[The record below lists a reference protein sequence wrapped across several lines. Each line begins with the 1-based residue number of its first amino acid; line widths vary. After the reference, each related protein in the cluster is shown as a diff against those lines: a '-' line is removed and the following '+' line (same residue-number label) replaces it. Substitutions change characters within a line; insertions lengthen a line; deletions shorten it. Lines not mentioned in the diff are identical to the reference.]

1 MEKTNEDLFPV
12 IPPDDFGL
20 TNGMGPIG
28 FPRDG
33 HIGSGDGIAAAETGK
48 KKKKKN
54 VYAQMPAAKVLSF
67 EEFMKIAKDV
77 QQD

>member
-12 IPPDDFGL
+12 IPPDDCGL
-20 TNGMGPIG
+20 AGCMGPIG

-33 HIGSGDGIAAAETGK
+33 HIGSGDGVATSGK
-48 KKKKKN
+48 KKKKN
-54 VYAQMPAAKVLSF
+54 TYTQMPSEKVLSF

-77 QQD
+77 Q